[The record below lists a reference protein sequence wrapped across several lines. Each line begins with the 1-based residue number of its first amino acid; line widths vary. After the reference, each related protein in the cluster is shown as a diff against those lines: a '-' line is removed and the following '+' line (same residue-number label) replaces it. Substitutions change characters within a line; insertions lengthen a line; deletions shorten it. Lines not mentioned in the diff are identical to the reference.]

1 MSESKTID
9 ADTINELIK
18 TARNAGAVEAS
29 YFTVIDA
36 FEMAEA
42 ISNWLLDES
51 NGSREFAVK
60 TYEIIKSNIMKF
72 LDLSDPKYFSL
83 AFEIFAKANLR
94 QAVAVAGSFKT
105 NWSTLSVK
113 DLLISMVF
121 SEEFNTDTQLDFVL
135 DVLPDKE
142 MYPVDQF
149 PPGLN
154 LSKSKDVISQLLV
167 QIILF
172 MSSALDG
179 QNRASLFVSDA
190 QFKTLLLEF
199 DKEKQSTKAQKHDFD
214 SQLALIKESFRK
226 EMHELRS
233 QIFFYSPGSPPVAA
247 TGSPPVAATSSPPV
261 ESIGLSLL
269 VTTTSSS
276 VLTASGLSPV
286 TATGSP
292 PLAATGPTSTPFLFL
307 FVVLLSRLLFITFPP
322 YRGLQACQGIMSM
335 TATSSLLTAATA
347 SFSVILTS
355 PPLVAGVTYF
365 PLVAAA
371 PPSFF
376 VEATCSPS

>member
-1 MSESKTID
+1 MK
-9 ADTINELIK
+9 
-18 TARNAGAVEAS
+18 V
-29 YFTVIDA
+29 
-36 FEMAEA
+36 
-42 ISNWLLDES
+42 
-51 NGSREFAVK
+51 
-60 TYEIIKSNIMKF
+60 YEIIKLNIMKF

-233 QIFFYSPGSPPVAA
+233 QIFFYSPGSPPVLEGPPPMVVAGFPSNAATSSSPIVA
-247 TGSPPVAATSSPPV
+247 TGSPPVVATSSP
-261 ESIGLSLL
+261 SIA
-269 VTTTSSS
+269 VTD
-276 VLTASGLSPV
+276 
-286 TATGSP
+286 
-292 PLAATGPTSTPFLFL
+292 
-307 FVVLLSRLLFITFPP
+307 
-322 YRGLQACQGIMSM
+322 
-335 TATSSLLTAATA
+335 
-347 SFSVILTS
+347 
-355 PPLVAGVTYF
+355 
-365 PLVAAA
+365 
-371 PPSFF
+371 
-376 VEATCSPS
+376 